1 MNGDNQQGDP
11 QASELRIKHLQ
22 EELEK
27 FKRHAQKKADI
38 VKDLE
43 EQLQRKGEEC
53 EHWRCALENTRK
65 GFEEYKV
72 SMEVKLHQH
81 AKVSMNHEEKVESL
95 KKLAEEDRTWL
106 EKETARR
113 KDRSE
118 KIKNQTQEILERRS
132 TIDW

>member
-1 MNGDNQQGDP
+1 MNDDKKIGDP
-11 QASELRIKHLQ
+11 QASKLRIKNLK

-27 FKRHAQKKADI
+27 FKRQAQKKADI

-53 EHWRCALENTRK
+53 EHWRCAL
-65 GFEEYKV
+65 EEYKV

>member
-1 MNGDNQQGDP
+1 MNVEKNGGDP
-11 QASELRIKHLQ
+11 QASKLMIGNIN

-27 FKRHAQKKADI
+27 FKRQAQKQADI
-38 VKDLE
+38 IRDLE
-43 EQLQRKGEEC
+43 EELQRKGEEC
-53 EHWRCALENTRK
+53 EHWRCALENTRRS
-65 GFEEYKV
+65 FEEYKL

-81 AKVSMNHEEKVESL
+81 AKVSLSHEEKVESL

-118 KIKNQTQEILERRS
+118 KIKNQTQEILGRRS